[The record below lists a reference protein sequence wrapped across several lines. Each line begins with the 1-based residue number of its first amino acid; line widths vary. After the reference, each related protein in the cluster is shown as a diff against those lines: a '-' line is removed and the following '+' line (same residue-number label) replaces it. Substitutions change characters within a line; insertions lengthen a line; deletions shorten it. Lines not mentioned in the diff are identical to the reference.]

1 MPEEGFVRDGARSTI
16 EALGLQENTDC
27 FNTVPATPKNSG
39 VRSKDY
45 ADHVLEKIRL
55 SVRLLL
61 QVVEATRQEG
71 PAIRTAIVTKEKCK
85 PAGREFV
92 SVPV

>member
-1 MPEEGFVRDGARSTI
+1 MIHYLRYCRTGVLFDI
-16 EALGLQENTDC
+16 
-27 FNTVPATPKNSG
+27 TVH
-39 VRSKDY
+39 VKDQY
-45 ADHVLEKIRL
+45 VTTYDDVILVKPNRIFL
-55 SVRLLL
+55 SYLTSQNIAVITLKHFFRMSL
-61 QVVEATRQEG
+61 EG